1 MPKTIFKYDGRNK
14 PHQLKTLISIAET
27 QGIKVCSNFKVNV
40 SSYPFFVFKTS
51 DGEKEVYGSG
61 DVDDGITFEKMVMK
75 LCDVSTRELKLTD
88 DYTAIINKES
98 RVVEVGC
105 QKIPF
110 KKVDELHKL
119 IHE

>member
-1 MPKTIFKYDGRNK
+1 MTIHEQILKELNLKVGDLVKITHAVPNHHLGWANGWAAGMNDCIGKQGRVIETDSRGVYVSGLGLYRY
-14 PHQLKTLISIAET
+14 PAQSI
-27 QGIKVCSNFKVNV
+27 
-40 SSYPFFVFKTS
+40 
-51 DGEKEVYGSG
+51 EVINHGS
-61 DVDDGITFEKMVMK
+61 
-75 LCDVSTRELKLTD
+75 ELKLTD